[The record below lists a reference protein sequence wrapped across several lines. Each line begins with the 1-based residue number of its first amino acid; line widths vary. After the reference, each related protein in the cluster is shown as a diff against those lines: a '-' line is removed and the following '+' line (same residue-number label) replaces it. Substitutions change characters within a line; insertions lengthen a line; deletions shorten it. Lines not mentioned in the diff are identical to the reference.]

1 MVLEGKADVK
11 IVDDD
16 IRKKAHPTLK
26 ELRKAELL

>member
-11 IVDDD
+11 IVNNS
-16 IRKKAHPTLK
+16 IGKKAHPTPK